1 MKGAPRLR
9 AMILPARLA
18 RFACGPAA
26 RLLHE
31 HVRGQLPWLL
41 FATLCMA
48 VYAAATAAQAWLL
61 EPILDRVFLERDR
74 EMLILV
80 PLAVVVIAVFK
91 AAAGYSQTAAMA
103 RAGQRIVADLQCRLF
118 DHVVQ
123 ADVGDV
129 TERGPGRLISS
140 LVYDTQLVRTAV
152 SSSLTTVARD
162 LLTVLSLIGLMFW
175 RDWQLAALA
184 LIGLPLATLPISR
197 VSART
202 RAVAAQSQDEMA
214 TLAARAEQ
222 VFRGIR
228 QVKADHREAAES
240 ARAAAMIARLFQLKY
255 HAVRIGG
262 ISSPVMEM
270 IGGLA
275 LAVVIAYGGWQVVD
289 GTSSPGMFFS
299 FVAALL
305 FAYQPLKNF
314 AKLHTQVQ
322 EGLAAAERVYAVL
335 DRAPRITDRPGAPD
349 LAITTGEIRF
359 HRVAFGY
366 RRDRP
371 ALHGVDLVIPAGCS
385 VALVGPSGAGKST
398 MLSLL
403 LRFWDVDAGAVLI
416 DGQDVRGVRLASLR
430 RAIALVSQDV
440 DLFDDTV
447 AANIAY
453 GRPDASREAIRRAAI
468 AASAH
473 DFIQA
478 LPAGYDTCVGPGG
491 ASLSGGE
498 RQRIGI
504 ARAMLKDA
512 PILLLDEATSAVDP
526 DAERAIQ
533 GALRRLMRGRTT
545 LVVAH
550 RLSTVI
556 DADLIAVV
564 EHGRIV
570 ETGSHAALLAR
581 GGSYARLYRRQFADQ
596 DLADPLPERGGASVA

>member
-1 MKGAPRLR
+1 
-9 AMILPARLA
+9 MILPPQLH
-18 RFACGPAA
+18 RFQRGPAG
-26 RLLHE
+26 RLLRE
-31 HVRGQLPWLL
+31 HVRGQLRWLL
-41 FATLCMA
+41 LATLCMT

-74 EMLILV
+74 QMLILV
-80 PLAVVVIAVFK
+80 PLAVVAIAVLK
-91 AAAGYSQTAAMA
+91 ASAGYSQTAAMA
-103 RAGQRIVADLQCRLF
+103 RAGQRIVADLQRRLF
-118 DHVVQ
+118 DHVVR

-129 TERGPGRLISS
+129 TKRGPGPLISG
-140 LVYDTQLVRTAV
+140 LVYDTQLLRAAV

-162 LLTVLSLIGLMFW
+162 LLTIVFLIGLMFW
-175 RDWQLAALA
+175 RDWQLATLA

-197 VSART
+197 VSTLT
-202 RAVAAQSQDEMA
+202 RAVAARSQAEMA
-214 TLAARAEQ
+214 GLAARAEQ

-228 QVKADHREAAES
+228 QVKADGRETAES
-240 ARAAAMIARLFQLKY
+240 ARAAAAIDRLFRLQY
-255 HAVRIGG
+255 RATRIGG
-262 ISSPVMEM
+262 ISSPVMEV

-289 GTSSPGMFFS
+289 GTSSPGVFFS

-305 FAYQPLKNF
+305 FAYQPLKNL

-322 EGLAAAERVYAVL
+322 EGLAAADRLYGVL
-335 DRAPRITDRPGAPD
+335 DRAPRIADRPGAPD
-349 LAITTGEIRF
+349 LLIGAGAIRF
-359 HRVAFGY
+359 HRVSFGY
-366 RRDRP
+366 SQDRP
-371 ALHGVDLVIPAGCS
+371 ALRGLDLAIPAGGS

-398 MLSLL
+398 VLNLL

-416 DGQDVRGVRLASLR
+416 DGQDVRAVRLASLR

-440 DLFDDTV
+440 DLFDDSV

-453 GRPDASREAIRRAAI
+453 GRPDASRDAIVGAAI

-478 LPAGYDTCVGPGG
+478 LPAGYDTAVGPSGT
-491 ASLSGGE
+491 SLSGGE

-512 PILLLDEATSAVDP
+512 PILLLDEATSAVDA

-533 GALRRLMRGRTT
+533 DALRRLMRGRTT

-550 RLSTVI
+550 RLSTVLH
-556 DADLIAVV
+556 ADLIAVV

-570 ETGSHAALLAR
+570 ETGSHRALLAR
-581 GGSYARLYRRQFADQ
+581 GGSYARLYRQQFAGHGTD
-596 DLADPLPERGGASVA
+596 DPLRDRGEVSVA

>member
-1 MKGAPRLR
+1 V
-9 AMILPARLA
+9 ILSAQLHRIA
-18 RFACGPAA
+18 QGPAA
-26 RLLHE
+26 RLLRE
-31 HVRGQLPWLL
+31 HVWDQLPWLL
-41 FATLCMA
+41 LATLCM
-48 VYAAATAAQAWLL
+48 VLYAAATAGQAWLL

-74 EMLILV
+74 EMLVLV
-80 PLAVVVIAVFK
+80 PLAVVAIAILK
-91 AAAGYSQTAAMA
+91 ATAGYSQTAAMA
-103 RAGQRIVADLQCRLF
+103 RGGQHIVADLQRRLF
-118 DHVVQ
+118 DHVVR

-129 TERGPGRLISS
+129 TGRGPGPLISRLIH
-140 LVYDTQLVRTAV
+140 DTQLLRAAV

-162 LLTVLSLIGLMFW
+162 LLTVLFLIGLMFW
-175 RDWQLAALA
+175 RDWQLATLA
-184 LIGLPLATLPISR
+184 LIGLPLATLPIGR

-202 RAVAAQSQDEMA
+202 RTVAARSQAETA
-214 TLAARAEQ
+214 RLAAHAEQ

-228 QVKADHREAAES
+228 QVKADHREADES
-240 ARAAAMIARLFQLKY
+240 ARAAAMIDRLCQLKY
-255 HAVRIGG
+255 GATRIGG
-262 ISSPVMEM
+262 ISSPVMEV

-305 FAYQPLKNF
+305 FAWQPLKNL

-322 EGLAAAERVYAVL
+322 EGLAAAVRLYTVL
-335 DRAPRITDRPGAPD
+335 DRAPRITDRPGSPD
-349 LAITTGEIRF
+349 LSIIGGEICF
-359 HRVAFGY
+359 HRVGFAY
-366 RRDRP
+366 RRERP
-371 ALHGVDLVIPAGCS
+371 ALHGLDLTIPPGRS

-398 MLSLL
+398 MLNLL
-403 LRFWDVDAGAVLI
+403 LRFWDVDEGAVLI
-416 DGQDVRGVRLASLR
+416 DGQDVRAVRLESLR

-453 GRPDASREAIRRAAI
+453 GRPEASRDTIVRAAI

-478 LPAGYDTCVGPGG
+478 LPAGYDTAVGPGG

-512 PILLLDEATSAVDP
+512 PILLLDEATSAVDA

-533 GALRRLMRGRTT
+533 DALRRLMRGRTT

-564 EHGRIV
+564 ERGRIV
-570 ETGSHAALLAR
+570 ETGSHPALLAR
-581 GGSYARLYRRQFADQ
+581 GGSYARLYRQQFADQ
-596 DLADPLPERGGASVA
+596 GVDDPVREHSGVSVA

>member
-1 MKGAPRLR
+1 
-9 AMILPARLA
+9 MILPSLLA
-18 RFACGPAA
+18 RFARGPAA
-26 RLLHE
+26 RLVRE

-80 PLAVVVIAVFK
+80 PLAVVAIAVFK

-118 DHVVQ
+118 DHVVR

-129 TERGPGRLISS
+129 TERGPGPLISS
-140 LVYDTQLVRTAV
+140 LVYDTQLVRAAV

-162 LLTVLSLIGLMFW
+162 FLTVLFLIGLMFW

-197 VSART
+197 VSAQT
-202 RAVAAQSQDEMA
+202 RAVAARSQDEMA

-228 QVKADHREAAES
+228 QVKADHREADES

-289 GTSSPGMFFS
+289 GTSSPGRFFS

-305 FAYQPLKNF
+305 FAYQPLKNL

-349 LAITTGEIRF
+349 LAITAGEIRF
-359 HRVAFGY
+359 HRVSFGY

-371 ALHGVDLVIPAGCS
+371 ALHGVDLVIPPGRS

-416 DGQDVRGVRLASLR
+416 DGQDVRAVRLASLR
-430 RAIALVSQDV
+430 RAIALVGQDV

-453 GRPDASREAIRRAAI
+453 GRPEAS
-468 AASAH
+468 
-473 DFIQA
+473 QA
-478 LPAGYDTCVGPGG
+478 LPAGYDTFVGPSG

-533 GALRRLMRGRTT
+533 DALRRLMRGRTT

-570 ETGSHAALLAR
+570 ESGSHATLLAR
-581 GGSYARLYRRQFADQ
+581 GGSYARLYRQQFAEGV
-596 DLADPLPERGGASVA
+596 ADPLPERSGASVA

>member
-1 MKGAPRLR
+1 MT
-9 AMILPARLA
+9 LPSQLH
-18 RFACGPAA
+18 RFRDQPAA
-26 RLLHE
+26 RLLRE

-41 FATLCMA
+41 LATFCMT

-74 EMLILV
+74 QMLILV
-80 PLAVVVIAVFK
+80 PLAVVAIAVLK
-91 AAAGYSQTAAMA
+91 ASAGYSQTAAMA
-103 RAGQRIVADLQCRLF
+103 RAGQRIVADLQRRLF
-118 DHVVQ
+118 DHMTR

-129 TERGPGRLISS
+129 AGHGSGPLISG
-140 LVYDTQLVRTAV
+140 LVYDTQLLRAAV

-162 LLTVLSLIGLMFW
+162 LLTVLFLIGLMFW
-175 RDWQLAALA
+175 RDWQLATLA

-197 VSART
+197 VSTRT
-202 RAVAAQSQDEMA
+202 RAVAARSQAEMA
-214 TLAARAEQ
+214 GLAARADQ

-228 QVKADHREAAES
+228 QVKADHHEADES
-240 ARAAAMIARLFQLKY
+240 ARAAAMIDRLFRLQY
-255 HAVRIGG
+255 RATRIGG
-262 ISSPVMEM
+262 ISSPVMEV

-275 LAVVIAYGGWQVVD
+275 LAVVIAYGGWQVVG

-305 FAYQPLKNF
+305 FAYQPLKNL
-314 AKLHTQVQ
+314 AKLHTQLQ
-322 EGLAAAERVYAVL
+322 EGLAAADRVYAVL
-335 DRAPRITDRPGAPD
+335 DRAPRITDRPGAPN
-349 LAITTGEIRF
+349 LMIGAGAIRF
-359 HRVAFGY
+359 HRVSFGY

-371 ALHGVDLVIPAGCS
+371 ALRGLDLVIPAGQS

-398 MLSLL
+398 MLNLL

-416 DGQDVRGVRLASLR
+416 DGQDVRAVRLESLR

-440 DLFDDTV
+440 DLFDDSV

-453 GRPDASREAIRRAAI
+453 GRPDASREAIVRAAI

-478 LPAGYDTCVGPGG
+478 LPAGYDTAVGPSGT
-491 ASLSGGE
+491 SLSGGE

-512 PILLLDEATSAVDP
+512 PILLLDEATSAVDA

-533 GALRRLMRGRTT
+533 EALRRLVRGRTT

-564 EHGRIV
+564 EGGRIV
-570 ETGSHAALLAR
+570 ETGSHPALLAR
-581 GGSYARLYRRQFADQ
+581 GGRYARLYRQQFAAQ
-596 DLADPLPERGGASVA
+596 GPGDPLCERDVSVA

>member
-1 MKGAPRLR
+1 MPESQLHRSART
-9 AMILPARLA
+9 PAV
-18 RFACGPAA
+18 
-26 RLLHE
+26 RLLCE

-41 FATLCMA
+41 LATLCMA
-48 VYAAATAAQAWLL
+48 VYAAATATQAWLL

-74 EMLILV
+74 QMLVLLPV
-80 PLAVVVIAVFK
+80 AVVAIGALK

-103 RAGQRIVADLQCRLF
+103 RAGQRIVADLQRRLF
-118 DHVVQ
+118 DHVVR
-123 ADVGDV
+123 ADVGEV
-129 TERGPGRLISS
+129 SGRGPGPLISG
-140 LVYDTQLVRTAV
+140 LVYDTQLLRAAV

-162 LLTVLSLIGLMFW
+162 LLTVLFLVGLMFW
-175 RDWQLAALA
+175 RDWPLAVLA
-184 LIGLPLATLPISR
+184 LIGLPLATLPISG

-202 RAVAAQSQDEMA
+202 RAVAARSQAEMA
-214 TLAARAEQ
+214 GLAARAEQ

-228 QVKADHREAAES
+228 QVKADGREADES
-240 ARAAAMIARLFQLKY
+240 ARAAAAIDQLFGLQY
-255 HAVRIGG
+255 RATRIGG
-262 ISSPVMEM
+262 ISSPVMEV

-275 LAVVIAYGGWQVVD
+275 LAAVIAYGGWQVVD

-305 FAYQPLKNF
+305 FAYQPLKNL

-322 EGLAAAERVYAVL
+322 EGLAAGDRLYAVL
-335 DRAPRITDRPGAPD
+335 DRAPRITERPGAPD
-349 LAITTGEIRF
+349 LVIGAGEIRF
-359 HRVAFGY
+359 HRVSFAY
-366 RRDRP
+366 RPERP
-371 ALHGVDLVIPAGCS
+371 ALHGLDLVIPAGRS

-398 MLSLL
+398 MLNLL

-416 DGQDVRGVRLASLR
+416 DGQDVRAVRLASLR

-453 GRPDASREAIRRAAI
+453 GRPDAGREAIVRAAV

-473 DFIQA
+473 DFIKA
-478 LPAGYDTCVGPGG
+478 LPAGYDTPVGPSG
-491 ASLSGGE
+491 AHLSGGE

-512 PILLLDEATSAVDP
+512 PILLLDEATSAVDA

-564 EHGRIV
+564 EQGRIV
-570 ETGSHAALLAR
+570 ETGSHGVLLAR
-581 GGSYARLYRRQFADQ
+581 GGRYARLYRQQFAGQ
-596 DLADPLPERGGASVA
+596 GIGDPLPDRGDASVA

>member
-1 MKGAPRLR
+1 LRPR
-9 AMILPARLA
+9 AVILPSQLHRLA
-18 RFACGPAA
+18 QGPAA
-26 RLLHE
+26 RLLRE
-31 HVRGQLPWLL
+31 HVRDQLPWLL
-41 FATLCMA
+41 LATVCMT
-48 VYAAATAAQAWLL
+48 VYAAATAGQAWLL

-74 EMLILV
+74 EMLVLV
-80 PLAVVVIAVFK
+80 PLAVVAIAILK
-91 AAAGYSQTAAMA
+91 ATAGYSQTAAMA
-103 RAGQRIVADLQCRLF
+103 RAGQHIVADLQRRLF
-118 DHVVQ
+118 DHVIR

-129 TERGPGRLISS
+129 TERGPGPLISRLIH
-140 LVYDTQLVRTAV
+140 DTQLLRAAV

-162 LLTVLSLIGLMFW
+162 LLTVLFLIGLMFW
-175 RDWQLAALA
+175 RDWQLATLA
-184 LIGLPLATLPISR
+184 LIGLPLATLPIGR

-202 RAVAAQSQDEMA
+202 RTVAAHSQAETA
-214 TLAARAEQ
+214 RLAARAEQ

-228 QVKADHREAAES
+228 QVKADHREADES
-240 ARAAAMIARLFQLKY
+240 ARAAAMIDRLCQLKY
-255 HAVRIGG
+255 GATRIGG
-262 ISSPVMEM
+262 ISSPVMEV

-305 FAYQPLKNF
+305 FAWQPLKNL

-322 EGLAAAERVYAVL
+322 EGLAAAERLYAVL

-349 LAITTGEIRF
+349 LSIIGGEIRF
-359 HRVAFGY
+359 HRVSFAY
-366 RRDRP
+366 RRERP
-371 ALHGVDLVIPAGCS
+371 ALRGLDLTIPPGRS

-398 MLSLL
+398 MLNLL
-403 LRFWDVDAGAVLI
+403 LRYWDVDEGAVLI
-416 DGQDVRGVRLASLR
+416 DGQDLRAVRLASLR

-453 GRPDASREAIRRAAI
+453 GRPEASRDAIVRAAI

-478 LPAGYDTCVGPGG
+478 LPAGYDTAVGPSG

-512 PILLLDEATSAVDP
+512 PILLLDEATSAVDA

-533 GALRRLMRGRTT
+533 DALRRLMHGRTT

-564 EHGRIV
+564 ERGRIV
-570 ETGSHAALLAR
+570 ETGSHPALLAR
-581 GGSYARLYRRQFADQ
+581 GGSYARLYRQQFADQ
-596 DLADPLPERGGASVA
+596 GVGDPVREHSSVSVA